1 MNTSNP
7 ENLTA
12 QYYETHSASFIAET
26 AALDLST
33 LYPRFLQQVPDH
45 GYILD
50 AGCGSGRDSKAFKD
64 MGYQVLAV
72 DSCPAFVQQTQ
83 HFANVPTQQLKFED
97 FAFEACFDGIWANAS
112 LLHLP
117 PEPLQRVLAQ
127 LHRALK
133 PTGCIY
139 ASFKAG
145 NFSGIRQGRWF
156 TDLDR
161 SGLQRLLPSGLE
173 VFDHWQTPD
182 RRPQRA
188 YEMWFNVLLCPAA
201 KSI

>member
-1 MNTSNP
+1 MSNTENP
-7 ENLTA
+7 TA

-26 AALDLST
+26 AELDLST

-50 AGCGSGRDSKAFKD
+50 AGCGSGRDSKVFKD
-64 MGYQVLAV
+64 KGYRVLAV

-83 HFANVPTQQLKFED
+83 HFADVPTQHLKFED
-97 FAFEACFDGIWANAS
+97 FAFEGCFDGIWANAS

-117 PEPLQRVLAQ
+117 PEALQRVLQ
-127 LHRALK
+127 RLQQALK

-156 TDLDR
+156 TDLNL
-161 SGLQRLLPSGLE
+161 SGLQQLLPSGLQ
-173 VFDHWQTPD
+173 VLDHWQTPD

-188 YEMWFNVLLCPAA
+188 HEMWFNVLLCLPA
-201 KSI
+201 KPI